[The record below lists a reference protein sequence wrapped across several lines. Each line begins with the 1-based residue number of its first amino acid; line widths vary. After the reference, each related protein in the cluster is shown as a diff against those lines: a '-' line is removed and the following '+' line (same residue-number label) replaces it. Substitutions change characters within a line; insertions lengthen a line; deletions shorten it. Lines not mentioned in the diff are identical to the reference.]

1 MAGRPLYR
9 ATMTELNQITPRIHQ
24 YLLDRIANGDKMRD
38 IATEEGYT
46 LAALLAYLSA
56 PERRQ
61 SLLDARAIAAGN
73 LVEDTISIADNG
85 ADTSAPDPA
94 RDKLRIQARQWLAA
108 RWDRTTY
115 GERSGPSVE
124 VNVANMYLGAMRSV
138 QPGDTAVAIEAT
150 AEPAE
155 PAA

>member
-1 MAGRPLYR
+1 MHP
-9 ATMTELNQITPRIHQ
+9 
-24 YLLDRIANGDKMRD
+24 YLLERISNGDSMRD

-46 LAALLAYLSA
+46 LAALMAFLSA

-61 SLLDARAIAAGN
+61 SLLDARASAAAAM
-73 LVEDTISIADNG
+73 VSDSIQIADNG

-94 RDKLRIQARQWLAA
+94 RDKLRIQARQWAA
-108 RWDRTTY
+108 SRMDRASW
-115 GERSGPSVE
+115 GQQSGPSTE
-124 VNVANMYLGAMRSV
+124 INVAHLYLGAMRHAQPIDTSV
-138 QPGDTAVAIEAT
+138 VIDAI

>member
-1 MAGRPLYR
+1 MELIAQE
-9 ATMTELNQITPRIHQ
+9 ATMHP
-24 YLLDRIANGDKMRD
+24 YLLERIANGDSMRD

-46 LAALLAYLSA
+46 LAALMAFLSA

-61 SLLDARAIAAGN
+61 SLLDARASAAAAM
-73 LVEDTISIADNG
+73 VSDSIQIADNG

-94 RDKLRIQARQWLAA
+94 RDKLRIQARQWAA
-108 RWDRTTY
+108 SRMDRASW
-115 GERSGPSVE
+115 GQQSGPSTE
-124 VNVANMYLGAMRSV
+124 INVAHLYLGAMRHAQPIDTSV
-138 QPGDTAVAIEAT
+138 VIDAV